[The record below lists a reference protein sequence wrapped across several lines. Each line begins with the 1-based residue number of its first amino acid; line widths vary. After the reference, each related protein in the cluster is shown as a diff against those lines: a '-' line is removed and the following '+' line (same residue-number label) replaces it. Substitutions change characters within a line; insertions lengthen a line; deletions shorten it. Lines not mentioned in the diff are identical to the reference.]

1 MVAPTLTEANP
12 MQLYF
17 SPGACSLASHIALL
31 EAGVPFEAIKVDG
44 RSKKAV
50 NGEDYWQV
58 TAKGYVPALRLDD
71 GQVLTEGAAIL
82 PFVADRNP
90 GAGLAPAAGTFERY
104 RLHEWLGYINSEV
117 HKGFG
122 VFFTPG
128 ATDEAKTA
136 GKANLAKKFVFLEQH
151 LQGKDYLLGSAF
163 TVADAYLFTVLG
175 WSRIVGIDLG
185 EWPLLKAYHARIL
198 PRPAVQ
204 AAMKAEGL
212 IK

>member
-1 MVAPTLTEANP
+1 

-17 SPGACSLASHIALL
+17 SPGACSLASHIALR
-31 EAGVPFEAIKVDG
+31 EAGVPFEAVKVDG
-44 RSKKAV
+44 RAKKTAS
-50 NGEDYWQV
+50 GEDYWQV

-71 GQVLTEGAAIL
+71 GQVLTEGTAIL
-82 PFVADRNP
+82 PYVADQNP
-90 GAGLAPAAGTFERY
+90 AAKLAPAAGTLDRY

-128 ATDEAKTA
+128 ATDEAKAA
-136 GKANLAKKFVFLEQH
+136 GKTNLAKKFVFVQQQLE
-151 LQGKDYLLGSAF
+151 GKDYLVGNAF
-163 TVADAYLFTVLG
+163 SVADAYLFTVLG
-175 WSRIVGIDLG
+175 WTRVVGIDLG
-185 EWPLLKAYHARIL
+185 EWPGLKSYHARIL
-198 PRPAVQ
+198 TRPAVQ